1 MKLFQFCWAFLLS
14 PASGAFAKFFNRNG
28 GWKKVGFPKTPKGKN
43 NFKIYPF
50 SVCKA
55 FVNRLPGVP
64 GARAGL
70 HGLYTAR
77 RFPAAALPAKKRG
90 RSLLICTQNSGHIK
104 N

>member
-1 MKLFQFCWAFLLS
+1 MPAKTIAKIFFIVFYSFALFANLFFPFGTPLFYNSFL
-14 PASGAFAKFFNRNG
+14 RR
-28 GWKKVGFPKTPKGKN
+28 KTKGM
-43 NFKIYPF
+43 YR
-50 SVCKA
+50 VCKA

-90 RSLLICTQNSGHIK
+90 R
-104 N
+104 